1 MSQTQQ
7 TVLILNGSHAE
18 IPLIEAAKALGY
30 RVVTTGADPSGL
42 GHPFAD
48 DYVPADF
55 SDADAILTVTRDQG
69 VVGLIAGCNDFAA
82 ITAARVA
89 NAMGLPGHDDPNICI
104 RLHHK
109 DRFRETMVGLGLPSI
124 RAVRVNDAHGVHD
137 AMAELHLPVIVKPI
151 DLTGGK
157 GMTVCD
163 SADEIGA
170 AVETAL
176 KRSRASHVV
185 IEEYLTGSHH
195 GFTCFIESGKVVW
208 WFADDEQYF
217 LNPFLVAGTSTPS
230 SLPDR
235 AIEALVEAVETI
247 SRHLE
252 LVDGLVHIQCILTED
267 GPRIIE
273 LCRRCPGDLYPEFVR
288 ISTGHDYATTVVRA
302 ELGLPLEISS
312 PAPAPKPTVRNCAM
326 AAAQGAFEAIA
337 IAPEVQGHVVLQ
349 CPLADPGTPITDH
362 LTQKQAIIILQFPSE
377 SHTQQHLAR
386 RDPDIR
392 VLVEGT

>member
-48 DYVPADF
+48 DYVFADF
-55 SDADAILTVTRDQG
+55 SDAEAILAVARDQG

-89 NAMGLPGHDDPNICI
+89 DAMGLPGHDDPNTCI

-124 RAVRVNDAHGVHD
+124 RAVRVTDAHGVHD
-137 AMAELHLPVIVKPI
+137 AMAGLHLPVIVKPI

-163 SADEIGA
+163 DTDAIGA

-176 KRSRASHVV
+176 ERSRASHVV

-195 GFTCFIESGKVVW
+195 GFTCFIELGKVVW
-208 WFADDEQYF
+208 WFSDDEQYF

-230 SLPDR
+230 SLPDH
-235 AIEALVEAVETI
+235 AVEELVEAVETI

-288 ISTGHDYATTVVRA
+288 ISTDHDYADTVVRA
-302 ELGLPLEISS
+302 ELGLPLDIPSS
-312 PAPAPKPTVRNCAM
+312 MPAAKPTVRNCAM
-326 AAAQGAFEAIA
+326 AATEGAFDAIA
-337 IAPEVQGHVVLQ
+337 VSPEVEAHVVRRW
-349 CPLADPGTPITDH
+349 PLADPGTPITDH
-362 LTQKQAIIILQFPSE
+362 LTQKQAIIFLQFS
-377 SHTQQHLAR
+377 SMSDIQQHLAR
-386 RDPDIR
+386 RKTDIR
-392 VLVEGT
+392 VLVKGT

>member
-18 IPLIEAAKALGY
+18 IPLIEAAKSLGY

-55 SDADAILTVTRDQG
+55 SDAEAVLAVARDQG
-69 VVGLIAGCNDFAA
+69 VVGIISGCNDFAA

-89 NAMGLPGHDDPNICI
+89 DAMGLPGHDDPNTCI

-109 DRFRETMVGLGLPSI
+109 DRFRETMEGLGLPSI
-124 RAVRVNDAHGVHD
+124 RAVRVADSQGVHD
-137 AMAELHLPVIVKPI
+137 ARSELTLPVIVKPI

-163 SADEIGA
+163 DTDAIGA

-176 KRSRASHVV
+176 ERSRASHVV

-195 GFTCFIESGKVVW
+195 GFTCFIKSGTVVW

-230 SLPDR
+230 SLPDQ
-235 AIEALVEAVETI
+235 AVEELVEVVETI

-252 LVDGLVHIQCILTED
+252 LVDGLVHIQCILTAD

-288 ISTGHDYATTVVRA
+288 ISTGHDYADTVVRA
-302 ELGLPLEISS
+302 ELGLSLEISS
-312 PAPAPKPTVRNCAM
+312 PAPIPKPTVRNCAM
-326 AAAQGAFEAIA
+326 AATDGAFDAIA
-337 IAPEVQGHVVLQ
+337 VSPEVAAHIVRQSS
-349 CPLADPGTPITDH
+349 LADRGALITDH
-362 LTQKQAIIILQFPSE
+362 LTQKQAIIFLQFPSKRD
-377 SHTQQHLAR
+377 TQQHLAR
-386 RDPDIR
+386 RDSDIR
-392 VLVEGT
+392 VLVKGS

>member
-55 SDADAILTVTRDQG
+55 SDAEAVLAVARDQG
-69 VVGLIAGCNDFAA
+69 AVGIIAGCNDFAA
-82 ITAARVA
+82 ITAAHVA
-89 NAMGLPGHDDPNICI
+89 DAMDLPGHDSLETCI

-109 DRFRETMVGLGLPSI
+109 DRFRETMEALGLPSI
-124 RAVRVNDAHGVHD
+124 RAVRVSDDHEVHD
-137 AMAELHLPVIVKPI
+137 AIAELHLPVIVKPI

-157 GMTVCD
+157 GMTVCE
-163 SADEIGA
+163 SVDEIGA
-170 AVETAL
+170 AVDTAL
-176 KRSRASHVV
+176 ERSRASHVV
-185 IEEYLTGSHH
+185 IEEYLSGSHH

-230 SLPDR
+230 SLHNR
-235 AIEALVEAVETI
+235 AIERLVEAVEAL
-247 SRHLE
+247 SHHLE
-252 LVDGLVHIQCILTED
+252 LVDGLVHIQCILTAD

-288 ISTGHDYATTVVRA
+288 ISTGHDYAATVVRA

-312 PAPAPKPTVRNCAM
+312 PAPTPKPTVRNCAM
-326 AAAQGAFEAIA
+326 AAVEGAFDAIA
-337 IAPEVQGHVVLQ
+337 IAPEVQGHVVRQ
-349 CPLADPGTPITDH
+349 WPLAEPGSPITDH
-362 LTQKQAIIILQFPSE
+362 LTQKQAIIFLQFPSE
-377 SHTQQHLAR
+377 THSQQHLKR
-386 RDPDIR
+386 RKTDIR

>member
-18 IPLIEAAKALGY
+18 IPLIEAAKSLGY

-48 DYVPADF
+48 EYVPADF
-55 SDADAILTVTRDQG
+55 SDAEAILAVARDQG
-69 VVGLIAGCNDFAA
+69 VVGIIAGCNDFAA
-82 ITAARVA
+82 ITAAHVA
-89 NAMGLPGHDDPNICI
+89 HAMDLLGHDDPNTCI

-109 DRFRETMVGLGLPSI
+109 DRFRETMEGLGLPSI
-124 RAVRVNDAHGVHD
+124 RAVRVTDAQGVHD

-170 AVETAL
+170 AVEAAL

-235 AIEALVEAVETI
+235 AIEGLVEAVETI

-252 LVDGLVHIQCILTED
+252 LVDGLVHIQCILTAD

-288 ISTGHDYATTVVRA
+288 ISTGHDYADTVVRA
-302 ELGLPLEISS
+302 ELGLPLEIPSS
-312 PAPAPKPTVRNCAM
+312 VPAAKPTVRNCAM
-326 AAAQGAFEAIA
+326 AATDGAFDAIA
-337 IAPEVQGHVVLQ
+337 VSPEVEDYVVRQ
-349 CPLADPGTPITDH
+349 WPLADPGTPITDH
-362 LTQKQAIIILQFPSE
+362 LTQKQAIIFLQFS
-377 SHTQQHLAR
+377 SMSDIQQHLAR
-386 RDPDIR
+386 RKTDIR
-392 VLVEGT
+392 VLVKGT